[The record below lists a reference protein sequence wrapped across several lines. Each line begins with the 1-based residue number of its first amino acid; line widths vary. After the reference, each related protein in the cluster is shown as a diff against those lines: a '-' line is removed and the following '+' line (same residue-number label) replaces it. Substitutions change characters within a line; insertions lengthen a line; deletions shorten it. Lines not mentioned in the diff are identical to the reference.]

1 MFSEPHPRTPWP
13 GIGAKGQ
20 FCGVHSFLIKFAFNK
35 KTSEIFTFGDELL
48 IKYPRGFHL
57 QSILKWRK
65 KVKGEKCLIQGG
77 REKQLMNC
85 RNLEKDLGVKN
96 EVCTHLLCKFWF
108 LTILKRLLQL
118 MKLLSMS
125 ADMHYHNSMPDRN
138 NMFSNDENIGSL
150 RVFPQ

>member
-1 MFSEPHPRTPWP
+1 
-13 GIGAKGQ
+13 
-20 FCGVHSFLIKFAFNK
+20 
-35 KTSEIFTFGDELL
+35 
-48 IKYPRGFHL
+48 
-57 QSILKWRK
+57 
-65 KVKGEKCLIQGG
+65 VKGEKCLIH
-77 REKQLMNC
+77 LMSNS

-125 ADMHYHNSMPDRN
+125 ADVHYHNSMPDRN